1 MKKVWIVGNILKD
14 VYLRMDEGVNQ
25 FEQGEDASWL
35 DVKFDEQ
42 TYPFFRRHS
51 VYGGVAVSL
60 EVLLKF
66 GVDAQIAGAEVQLDD
81 GQVVPSANTPHEYR
95 YILCR
100 DNDVAYL
107 TATERMETIWQAP
120 QGEVDWILV
129 DRSAKVTAAL
139 VQDLK
144 KYLESTRRTRL
155 AVHFAK
161 EPEQADY
168 DLLELADLVFTEDQ
182 ELDIR
187 KPICVMNERQLRLGT
202 TRLWWHAER
211 AGLLTHLT
219 TYSVVAAAVLG
230 ALARQKRPAEALRL
244 ARVTAENMSLDGV
257 WDLAQ
262 AEERLHTEDA
272 ERADLRLVAAQM
284 VSRGK
289 GILAADES
297 GGSTARQFSA
307 LDIVDDERHRRDYR
321 NILFTTPDLEKYVNA
336 VILFDETTR
345 QLTDDGQSFVD
356 YLISRGI
363 VPGVKVDK
371 GLVNY
376 PDSTESYPAAVPDLA
391 ERLHNY
397 YKAGL
402 RFAKWRCAL
411 YIGAEGGANGGV
423 MPSDEAIHANVAALA
438 EYARTCQDERI
449 VPIVE
454 PEVVY
459 DGNYDISACAEVTGR
474 VLDALFAELKAAEV
488 ELPACI
494 LKCNMVLAGKQW
506 PEQSTP
512 EEVGAATATVLREHV
527 PEELAG
533 VVFLSGGQG
542 VEQATENLAAII
554 RTGTEDGPE
563 AEAGSTPGGFPW
575 PVTFS
580 FARALQ
586 GPAMKAWGG
595 NNKNAPAAREALAE
609 RLRLNKAALAK
620 I

>member
-1 MKKVWIVGNILKD
+1 MKKIWIVGNILKD
-14 VYLRMDEGVNQ
+14 VYLRLDEGANN
-25 FEQGEDASWL
+25 FENDGAVAWL
-35 DVKFDEQ
+35 DVEFNEQ

-51 VYGGVAVSL
+51 VYGGAAVSL
-60 EVLLKF
+60 EVLTKF
-66 GVDAQIAGAEVQLDD
+66 GVEAQIAGAEVMVDD
-81 GQVVPSANTPHEYR
+81 GRVIPSAETPHEYR
-95 YILCR
+95 YILCH

-107 TATERMETIWQAP
+107 TASERMETTWVAP
-120 QGEVDWILV
+120 QQEVDWIFV
-129 DRSAKVTAAL
+129 DRSAKVTTAL

-144 KYLESTRRTRL
+144 KYLESVRRTRL
-155 AVHFAK
+155 AVHLAK

-168 DLLELADLVFTEDQ
+168 DLLELADLVFTEDT

-187 KPICVMNERQLRLGT
+187 KPICVMNERRLRLGT

-230 ALARQKRPAEALRL
+230 ALANRRKPAEALRL
-244 ARVTAENMSLDGV
+244 AKVTAENMSLDGV
-257 WDLAQ
+257 WNLQQ
-262 AEERLHTEDA
+262 AEERLRAEEA
-272 ERADLRLVAAQM
+272 ERADLQLVAAQM
-284 VSRGK
+284 VAHGK

-307 LDIVDDERHRRDYR
+307 LDIVDDEQHRRDYR
-321 NILFTTPDLEKYVNA
+321 NILFTTPDLDKYVNA

-345 QLTDDGQSFVD
+345 QLTDEGQNFVD

-376 PDSTESYPAAVPDLA
+376 TDSAESYPAAVPDLA
-391 ERLHNY
+391 ARLHNY

-411 YIGAEGGANGGV
+411 YIGAAGGADGGT
-423 MPSDEAIHANVAALA
+423 MPSDKAIAANVAALA

-459 DGNYDISACAEVTGR
+459 DGNYDIETCAAVTGR
-474 VLDALFAELKAAEV
+474 VLDELFAALRAADV

-512 EEVGAATATVLREHV
+512 DEVGAATAAVLREHV
-527 PEELAG
+527 PAELAG

-542 VEQATENLAAII
+542 VEQATENLAAIEKA
-554 RTGTEDGPE
+554 G
-563 AEAGSTPGGFPW
+563 AEAGGFPW

-586 GPAMKAWGG
+586 GPAMKTWGG
-595 NNKNAPAAREALAE
+595 DNKNAPAAQMALQE
-609 RLRLNKAALAK
+609 RLKANAEVLF
-620 I
+620 